1 MCYMG
6 LKGSLGSTFPQALAS
21 LLNGEAPLLLLLPY
35 FLALLGHLSLPLDWT
50 VFGLSCAH
58 HGESSR
64 LMPELH
70 GNRAK
75 KALAPPTTS
84 R

>member
-1 MCYMG
+1 MRSMG

-21 LLNGEAPLLLLLPY
+21 LLNGEAQLLLRLPY
-35 FLALLGHLSLPLDWT
+35 FLALPAHLSLPLDWT

-64 LMPELH
+64 SMPELH

>member
-6 LKGSLGSTFPQALAS
+6 LKGSLGSTFPQARAS
-21 LLNGEAPLLLLLPY
+21 LLNGETQMLLLLPY
-35 FLALLGHLSLPLDWT
+35 FLALPGHLSLPLDWT
-50 VFGLSCAH
+50 VFGLICAH

-64 LMPELH
+64 SMPELH
-70 GNRAK
+70 G
-75 KALAPPTTS
+75 KALAPPATS